1 MSHRQLKAFESLE
14 NMRHFLTLFDI
25 TQAELDNILSLAHQ
39 VKALQRQGVRPSWLP
54 GQVLAMIFEKPSL
67 RTRVSFEAGIA
78 QLGGTSMYLG
88 ADVGW
93 QKRESLADFT
103 RVLAEY
109 VDYLVCRTKS
119 HQIVEDMA
127 SFDCVPVINGLT
139 DSAHPCQA
147 LGDLLTIREVC
158 PDAAGKTVVFVGD
171 GNNVAQSLALACAM
185 AGMKFRLLGPSNYF
199 LSDRVIQRISQAYPA
214 ADILQSDK
222 AQAIMPGADFVY
234 TDVWTSMG
242 QEAEMAERTRAF
254 APYQLSQR
262 LLSQADQDCKVM
274 HCLPARR
281 GEEITNEVIDS
292 PSSIIV
298 QQAGNRMHAQKA
310 LLLWMA
316 LQQKKISA
324 DALSREGIRL

>member
-1 MSHRQLKAFESLE
+1 
-14 NMRHFLTLFDI
+14 MRHFLSLFDI
-25 TQAELDNILSLAHQ
+25 NVTELNTILSLADQ
-39 VKALQRQGVRPSWLP
+39 VKALLKNGVRPNWLP
-54 GQVLAMIFEKPSL
+54 GHVLAMIFEKPSL

-93 QKRESLADFT
+93 QKRESMADFT
-103 RVLAEY
+103 RVIAEY
-109 VDYLVCRTKS
+109 VDFVVCRTKS
-119 HQIVEDMA
+119 HQSVVDMA
-127 SFDCVPVINGLT
+127 SFDCVQVINGLT

-147 LGDLLTIREVC
+147 LGDLLSIREVT
-158 PDAAGKTVVFVGD
+158 PDFRGKTMAFVGD

-185 AGMKFRLLGPSNYF
+185 AGMKFRLLGPQRYF
-199 LSDRVIQRISQAYPA
+199 INDKAINEIVKFYPQ
-214 ADILQSDK
+214 ADIMQSDQPQK
-222 AQAIMPGADFVY
+222 VMPGADFVY

-242 QEAEMAERTRAF
+242 QEAEAPDRIRAF
-254 APYQLSQR
+254 SPFQLSEKLMALAGNHCR
-262 LLSQADQDCKVM
+262 VM

-292 PSSIIV
+292 KNSIIV

-316 LQQKKISA
+316 LQRGSLKPSA
-324 DALSREGIRL
+324 LAAEGITLSS

>member
-1 MSHRQLKAFESLE
+1 
-14 NMRHFLTLFDI
+14 MRHFLTLFDI
-25 TQAELDNILSLAHQ
+25 TQTELNAILSLAEQ
-39 VKALQRQGVRPSWLP
+39 VKSLYRRGVRPNWMP

-67 RTRVSFEAGIA
+67 RTRVSFEAGMA

-93 QKRESLADFT
+93 QKRESMADFT

-109 VDYLVCRTKS
+109 IDFVVCRTKS
-119 HQIVEDMA
+119 HKIVVDMA
-127 SFDCVPVINGLT
+127 SFSCVPIINGLT

-147 LGDLLTIREVC
+147 LSDLLTMRETC
-158 PDAAGKTVVFVGD
+158 PNLQGKTLVFVGD

-185 AGMKFRLLGPSNYF
+185 VGIRFKLLGPSRYF
-199 LSDRVIQRISQAYPA
+199 LTDKAIQEIVQAYPS
-214 ADILQSDK
+214 ADIVQSD
-222 AQAIMPGADFVY
+222 QAHVIMPSADFVY

-242 QEAEMAERTRAF
+242 QEAEMAERVRAF
-254 APYQLSQR
+254 SPFQLSPKLMSLAGPQCR
-262 LLSQADQDCKVM
+262 VL

-292 PSSIIV
+292 PNSLIV
-298 QQAGNRMHAQKA
+298 SQAGNRMHAQKA

-316 LQQKKISA
+316 LQRKTISA
-324 DALSREGIRL
+324 DAIVREGIQL

>member
-1 MSHRQLKAFESLE
+1 
-14 NMRHFLTLFDI
+14 MRHFLSLFDI
-25 TQAELDNILSLAHQ
+25 SQSELESILSLASQ
-39 VKALQRQGVRPSWLP
+39 VKGLHKKGLRPNWLP

-103 RVLAEY
+103 RVIAEY
-109 VDYLVCRTKS
+109 VDFVVCRTKS
-119 HQIVEDMA
+119 HQSVVDMA
-127 SFDCVPVINGLT
+127 KFNSVPIINGLT

-147 LGDLLTIREVC
+147 LGDLLSIREFS
-158 PDAAGKTVVFVGD
+158 PSLKGKTLAFVGD

-185 AGMKFRLLGPSNYF
+185 SGVKFRLLGPTKYF
-199 LSDRVIQRISQAYPA
+199 IGDNVIDEITRAYPH
-214 ADILQSDK
+214 ADIQQGN
-222 AQAIMPGADFVY
+222 QAEKIMPGADFVY

-242 QEAEMAERTRAF
+242 QEAEAAERAEAF
-254 APYQLSQR
+254 APFQLSDR
-262 LLSQADQDCKVM
+262 LMSLAGSHCRVM

-281 GEEITNEVIDS
+281 GEEITDQVIDS
-292 PSSIIV
+292 PNSIIV

-316 LQQKKISA
+316 LQRGSLSEQ
-324 DALSREGIRL
+324 ALIREGIVLS